1 MNEVNDEITALIQ
14 GIPSKPDDPA
24 EVRTDD
30 QEPEPEAAPLAAES
44 DEPEQSETDDVA
56 EEAPAPSTFK
66 GLAEKLDMSVKDLY
80 AVEIP
85 LGDDGSVMTLGEVKN
100 RWKDLKQADEMLL
113 QSEDKRISTENEL
126 QAKIRDQQIAQ
137 ANPNLSPEQ
146 RQAYL
151 NKYVEQA
158 NAEAIR
164 TIDGWSDPLV
174 AKAELGAIGELLAEY
189 GKTAA
194 QISQVIE
201 PTDLRMLN
209 DYARLRARVKSAT
222 TTEVKTKRKQSQ
234 RNSDRKAAKPARQKI
249 TEAFNKGE
257 LSQTAAIQGLIANG

>member
-1 MNEVNDEITALIQ
+1 MTEVNDEITALIQ
-14 GIPSKPDDPA
+14 GVPSKPDEPA
-24 EVRTDD
+24 EERTADEVPD
-30 QEPEPEAAPLAAES
+30 QEVDSLASEADDSEQSDVVDEPDESSEPLTMKGLIAES
-44 DEPEQSETDDVA
+44 GKTAKEFYATPLIDGMTIG
-56 EEAPAPSTFK
+56 EA
-66 GLAEKLDMSVKDLY
+66 KDR
-80 AVEIP
+80 AKE
-85 LGDDGSVMTLGEVKN
+85 
-100 RWKDLKQADEMLL
+100 LL
-113 QSEDKRISTENEL
+113 QSDTMLASSEDKRISTENEL

-151 NKYVEQA
+151 NEYVEKA

-174 AKAELGAIGELLAEY
+174 AKADLGAIGELLAEY
-189 GKTAA
+189 GKTPA

-201 PTDLRMLN
+201 PVDLRMLN
-209 DYARLRARVKSAT
+209 DYARLRSRVKSAT
-222 TTEVKTKRKQSQ
+222 TTEVKTKRKQGQ